1 MVCCC
6 RRDHIMFKGGE
17 GMGKRRIKLLFAL
30 AGIIYF
36 LLVVY
41 WVLFDGG
48 FGRSGFE
55 NLGNIS
61 FSAVKEHFCKTGNL
75 VPFRTVK
82 LFFKGFFIT
91 GSVSLKAFA
100 INIFGNIFVFTPFG
114 IILPLFFKKQ
124 KKLYVFLLTMAA
136 FIFCIELFQLV
147 LLTGS
152 PDIDDL
158 LLNLLGACTG
168 WIATV
173 KLLNKSKVN
182 NKNRR

>member
-1 MVCCC
+1 MKNKAY
-6 RRDHIMFKGGE
+6 RR
-17 GMGKRRIKLLFAL
+17 LLPA

-75 VPFRTVK
+75 VPFKTIK

-114 IILPLFFKKQ
+114 IILPLVFKKQ
-124 KKLYVFLLTMAA
+124 KKLYVFLLTMSA
-136 FIFCIELFQLV
+136 FIFCIEVSQLV

-158 LLNLLGACTG
+158 ILNLFGGWTG
-168 WIATV
+168 YVITRAV
-173 KLLNKSKVN
+173 FKKM
-182 NKNRR
+182 

>member
-1 MVCCC
+1 MKNSVY
-6 RRDHIMFKGGE
+6 RR
-17 GMGKRRIKLLFAL
+17 LLLA
-30 AGIIYF
+30 AGIVYF

-75 VPFRTVK
+75 VPLRTVR

-91 GSVSLKAFA
+91 GSVSLKAFV

-114 IILPLFFKKQ
+114 IILPLVFKKQ
-124 KKLYVFLLTMAA
+124 KKLFVFLLTMAA
-136 FIFCIELFQLV
+136 FIFCIEVSQLV

-152 PDIDDL
+152 PDVDDF
-158 LLNLLGACTG
+158 LLNLLGGALGYWC
-168 WIATV
+168 V
-173 KLLNKSKVN
+173 KMFMGKQ
-182 NKNRR
+182 